1 MSILA
6 GYPPEGRDRAVLNLA
21 AMLARSAGD
30 DLLVC
35 TVVPA
40 PWFPSPAR
48 IDAEYQA
55 YLDDVANQALD
66 RARAELPA
74 DVSATYSMHRSRS
87 APSGLLESTKPSM
100 SIAITRNDPASA
112 RTLGRKEAFVPPSP

>member
-55 YLDDVANQALD
+55 YLDDVAATLVHAALD
-66 RARAELPA
+66 APDALHG
-74 DVSATYSMHRSRS
+74 SAIEMF
-87 APSGLLESTKPSM
+87 G
-100 SIAITRNDPASA
+100 
-112 RTLGRKEAFVPPSP
+112 